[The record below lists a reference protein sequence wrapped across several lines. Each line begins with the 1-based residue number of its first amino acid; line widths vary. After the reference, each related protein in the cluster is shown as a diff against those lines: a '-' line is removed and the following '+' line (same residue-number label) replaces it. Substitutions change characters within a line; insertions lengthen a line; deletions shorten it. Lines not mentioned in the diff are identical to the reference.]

1 MCFWDFGVFIT
12 CSQERKGDRR
22 GREALLKL
30 FLRELND
37 FFFRAE
43 VVWCLCSWG
52 GVGACDKTLTD
63 DGGLVL

>member
-1 MCFWDFGVFIT
+1 MFIT

-30 FLRELND
+30 FLLEPND
-37 FFFRAE
+37 FF
-43 VVWCLCSWG
+43 VWRWYGAYARG
-52 GVGACDKTLTD
+52 GVWALATKTLTD